1 MKIDEKQQRMWDA
14 HHEAGHVVRAV
25 AWQYPVGLSTIEY
38 WSGVDDARHGFTD
51 HMTFH
56 PSQWTSFDYCK
67 AICISTAGTV
77 AEEKFRRGR
86 RSSLTEDETRDLA
99 WSARADNQTI
109 REFRARISH
118 EISDEAVTR
127 WQIEHVDEWVDDPEI
142 WSSIRVVAR
151 ALYRRGTLNGIA
163 IGALLQRHHF
173 RSRPRAFV

>member
-25 AWQYPVGLSTIEY
+25 AWQYPVGLST
-38 WSGVDDARHGFTD
+38 
-51 HMTFH
+51 
-56 PSQWTSFDYCK
+56 FDYCK
-67 AICISTAGTV
+67 AICIATAGTV
-77 AEEKFRRGR
+77 AEEKFIRRGR
-86 RSSLTEDETRDLA
+86 RSSLTEEETRALA
-99 WSARADNQTI
+99 WRARGDNQDI
-109 REFRARISH
+109 HEFRAQISH
-118 EISDEAVTR
+118 EVPDEDVTR

-163 IGALLQRHHF
+163 IGTLLQRHHF

>member
-1 MKIDEKQQRMWDA
+1 MTIDEKHRMRDA

-25 AWQYPVGLSTIEY
+25 AWQYPVELSTIEY
-38 WSGVDDARHGFTD
+38 WNGVDARHGFTD

-56 PSQWTSFDYCK
+56 SSKWTAFDYCK
-67 AICISTAGTV
+67 AICIATAGTV
-77 AEEKFRRGR
+77 AEEKFIRRGR
-86 RSSLTEDETRDLA
+86 RSSLTEEETRALA
-99 WSARADNQTI
+99 WRARGDNQDI
-109 REFRARISH
+109 HEFRAQISH
-118 EISDEAVTR
+118 EVPDEDVTR